1 MAKEEAMK
9 YFKALGL
16 VTVALLGLPVGA
28 NAEIAY
34 AAKQVHLRAGPDT
47 DYPVVVTLPAG
58 VALDVQA
65 CLSDYRWCDVIA
77 GPDRGWVYAGNI
89 AYPYQGSN
97 VPVLNYG
104 TVIGI
109 GIVAFSLGSYWDSH
123 YMGRPWYPQ
132 RPLWMHRQPPPRFV
146 PDGHR
151 PSPQP
156 RYRPP
161 GGQHPVPPGVR
172 APGESHP
179 PGVQAPGAQRP
190 SPAGRPPRAQP
201 AERSQGRSRQAA
213 PSQGSGGGQ
222 RQHKEQGPAGR

>member
-1 MAKEEAMK
+1 MK
-9 YFKALGL
+9 HLK
-16 VTVALLGLPVGA
+16 LLGLLTAALAGLPA
-28 NAEIAY
+28 SSQADLAY

-89 AYPYQGSN
+89 AYPYQGST

-109 GIVAFSLGSYWDSH
+109 GIVAFSLGSYWDNH
-123 YMGRPWYPQ
+123 YVGRPWYPQ
-132 RPLWMHRQPPPRFV
+132 RPLWIRRTPPPRFA

-151 PSPQP
+151 PLPP
-156 RYRPP
+156 PGYRPP
-161 GGQHPVPPGVR
+161 GGQHPAPPGVR
-172 APGESHP
+172 SPGQSHP
-179 PGVQAPGAQRP
+179 PGVQAPGAQQRP
-190 SPAGRPPRAQP
+190 SPSNRPPRAQP
-201 AERSQGRSRQAA
+201 AERSQGPSQQAA
-213 PSQGSGGGQ
+213 PAQRSGGGQ
-222 RQHKEQGPAGR
+222 RPQKEQGPAGR